1 MEVLWLEGALADL
14 SEIVDYIAE
23 RNPEAA
29 PKVAAALHHAAARL
43 GTHPRVGRRG
53 RVAGTRELVVSRLP
67 FVIAYRMKPDRIE
80 VVRVI
85 HGRRNWRVAFRERA

>member
-14 SEIVDYIAE
+14 NEIVEYVAE
-23 RNPEAA
+23 RNPAAA

-53 RVAGTRELVVSRLP
+53 RVAGTRELVVPRLP
-67 FVIAYRMKPDRIE
+67 FVIAYRTKPDRIE

-85 HGRRNWRVAFRERA
+85 HGRRNWRPAFRERA

>member
-14 SEIVDYIAE
+14 SGILEYIAE
-23 RNPEAA
+23 RNPAAA
-29 PKVAAALHHAAARL
+29 PRVAAALRHAATRL

-53 RVAGTRELVVSRLP
+53 RVAGTRELVVPRLP
-67 FVIAYRMKPDRIE
+67 LIIAYRVRPDRIE

-85 HGRRNWRVAFRERA
+85 HGRRDWRAAFRERA